1 MKYLPYKLPSAFMVE
16 KLVTVHYF
24 EFSKNFY
31 YPPEAHDFWELHY
44 VDKGTAISISDGER
58 ITLTQGDILFHSPMC
73 EHQILTDGETVP
85 NVCVVSFYC
94 KPKEIPFLEKHRL
107 HLNTE
112 ERGVMK
118 KFLTEAGNLFDLSK
132 SDPAAEGLTVRND
145 PPFGAAQMLK
155 IHLEELV
162 LLLARDHAAPR
173 LRPAAIP
180 LFEQYADPLV
190 RDMVAY
196 MQENITK
203 NLTIADFCR
212 QFSYGKTHLCTKFLA
227 QTGKTINSYFTEL
240 KISTA
245 KRIIREQN
253 ASRELFS
260 RISDLLGFSSSSYFY
275 YTFKKVTNMTPSQY
289 FKSVHQYDFEKD
301 GGATS

>member
-1 MKYLPYKLPSAFMVE
+1 MKYTPFKLPTAFTVE

-24 EFSKNFY
+24 ELSKKFY
-31 YPPEAHDFWELHY
+31 YPPEAHDFFELHY

-58 ITLTQGDILFHSPMC
+58 ITLTQGDILFHKPMSV
-73 EHQILTDGETVP
+73 HQIITDGESVP

-94 KPKEIPFLEKHRL
+94 KPRELPFLEKRRL
-107 HLNTE
+107 HLNAE

-118 KFLTEAGNLFDLSK
+118 KFLTEAGGLFDLSH
-132 SDPAAEGLTVRND
+132 SDPAAAGLTPRKD

-155 IHLEELV
+155 IYLEELL
-162 LLLARDHAAPR
+162 LLLARDHAAPH

-180 LFEQYADPLV
+180 FSEQYSDPLV
-190 RDMVAY
+190 SEMVAY

-203 NLTIADFCR
+203 NLTISDFCR
-212 QFSYGKTHLCTKFLA
+212 QFSYGKTHLCTKFLSE
-227 QTGKTINSYFTEL
+227 TGKTINGYFTEL

-245 KRIIREQN
+245 KRIIREQT

-260 RISDLLGFSSSSYFY
+260 RISDLLGFSSPSYFY
-275 YTFKKVTNMTPSQY
+275 YTFKKITNMTPSQY

-301 GGATS
+301 GGAT